1 MIATERELARTNGRV
16 GPPDASASTAERE
29 ARERLVAAGY
39 LSLRDVTCE
48 VAGGVARLA
57 GRLPS
62 QYLRQVAHAVVDG
75 VEGVR
80 SVLNQIEV
88 VRRPARTTT
97 LLAAAD
103 GQRGGRA
110 IAATRPGLDPTRIL
124 QQEVGAMLVLSRK
137 TNESI
142 HIGDDIRIKVVAI
155 QGNTVRLG
163 IEAPD
168 SVGIY
173 REEIYVRVG
182 PPRRREAARGRER
195 HRTAEVLH
203 REAPGCRRRPGRPSA
218 PHPEPKLNLPEGAPT
233 MLRSILIGLDGS
245 EDGDAALEL
254 GLRWAKEHGA
264 LAAGVAVADEPG
276 IHASQAALF
285 AGAYSQPA
293 AQTLVQAEHRR
304 AAHVLSG
311 FALRCDEAFVRYKVI
326 EVTGSPGYQILTEAQ
341 RFDLVVLGRHT
352 HFGYGR
358 ETRDDDTL
366 TTVLKESPRPVVV
379 APRDAVGGAAAVV
392 AFDGSLQAARAAL
405 RLRGV
410 GAGAVASGPR
420 RQCR

>member
-1 MIATERELARTNGRV
+1 
-16 GPPDASASTAERE
+16 
-29 ARERLVAAGY
+29 
-39 LSLRDVTCE
+39 
-48 VAGGVARLA
+48 
-57 GRLPS
+57 
-62 QYLRQVAHAVVDG
+62 
-75 VEGVR
+75 
-80 SVLNQIEV
+80 
-88 VRRPARTTT
+88 
-97 LLAAAD
+97 
-103 GQRGGRA
+103 
-110 IAATRPGLDPTRIL
+110 
-124 QQEVGAMLVLSRK
+124 
-137 TNESI
+137 
-142 HIGDDIRIKVVAI
+142 
-155 QGNTVRLG
+155 
-163 IEAPD
+163 
-168 SVGIY
+168 
-173 REEIYVRVG
+173 
-182 PPRRREAARGRER
+182 
-195 HRTAEVLH
+195 
-203 REAPGCRRRPGRPSA
+203 
-218 PHPEPKLNLPEGAPT
+218 

-392 AFDGSLQAARAAL
+392 AFDGSLQAARALYAFE
-405 RLRGV
+405 
-410 GAGAVASGPR
+410 ASGLARSRPVHVVSVANDRDDAEGVADRAVEFLRSHEIDAQAVPIASKAEPADVILARVRDLRAGLLVMGAYGQPGLREFLVGSTTR
-420 RQCR
+420 RVLGSSRTAVFCFH